1 MEHDDNWKNVQ
12 RKTFTKWL
20 NTQLV
25 HPINDVYTDLKDGT
39 VLCELLFRLANA
51 KIVHNKI
58 AITRFQK
65 IENVQNALNF
75 LKESKIKLINIGSAD
90 IVDGS
95 EKLSLGLIWTIINWF
110 VICRDHATN
119 DGLLKWC
126 RAATTG
132 YDVDI
137 QNFGKSWQD
146 GMGFNAIIHRFRPDL
161 VDYRYMKSSNKLD
174 NLKQAFDIA
183 EKSLDIPKLIDPED
197 IADTMYPDE
206 KCIMTYVSQ
215 LRDKFGDFKDL
226 NIQRKVDDFMYVYD
240 KINKI
245 EYDFSVNYEDYN
257 QLVREIRNNNAKS
270 LEMME
275 TYRKLYDQNQTNVEK
290 LEWKKIQLYSL
301 YGTVRTLNDFYRI
314 TKKIP
319 FKFHT
324 EGIRNEIIRCESC
337 LGKINTLGINTNIYS
352 KYVDILSSNFT
363 MERQVEILEKL
374 TYESKDERIKKLV
387 EDKLSIFSVIISRND
402 GKKLVQEGLKIY
414 KRLDTNSKNNLKS
427 DDVAEI
433 LEMLGLIERK
443 NSINFTKDK
452 TNFTQKDLSE
462 IILKVYDENFDIIK
476 IKKAFQQLS
485 EDGKYLKIGKIGSFV
500 NSTKDLMI
508 DTNGEEKIDIESM
521 FNSFTISQ

>member
-1 MEHDDNWKNVQ
+1 
-12 RKTFTKWL
+12 
-20 NTQLV
+20 
-25 HPINDVYTDLKDGT
+25 
-39 VLCELLFRLANA
+39 
-51 KIVHNKI
+51 
-58 AITRFQK
+58 
-65 IENVQNALNF
+65 
-75 LKESKIKLINIGSAD
+75 
-90 IVDGS
+90 
-95 EKLSLGLIWTIINWF
+95 
-110 VICRDHATN
+110 
-119 DGLLKWC
+119 
-126 RAATTG
+126 
-132 YDVDI
+132 
-137 QNFGKSWQD
+137 
-146 GMGFNAIIHRFRPDL
+146 
-161 VDYRYMKSSNKLD
+161 
-174 NLKQAFDIA
+174 
-183 EKSLDIPKLIDPED
+183 
-197 IADTMYPDE
+197 
-206 KCIMTYVSQ
+206 
-215 LRDKFGDFKDL
+215 
-226 NIQRKVDDFMYVYD
+226 MYVYD

-301 YGTVRTLNDFYRI
+301 YGTIRTLNDFYRI

>member
-215 LRDKFGDFKDL
+215 LRDKF
-226 NIQRKVDDFMYVYD
+226 
-240 KINKI
+240 
-245 EYDFSVNYEDYN
+245 
-257 QLVREIRNNNAKS
+257 
-270 LEMME
+270 
-275 TYRKLYDQNQTNVEK
+275 
-290 LEWKKIQLYSL
+290 
-301 YGTVRTLNDFYRI
+301 
-314 TKKIP
+314 
-319 FKFHT
+319 
-324 EGIRNEIIRCESC
+324 
-337 LGKINTLGINTNIYS
+337 
-352 KYVDILSSNFT
+352 
-363 MERQVEILEKL
+363 
-374 TYESKDERIKKLV
+374 
-387 EDKLSIFSVIISRND
+387 
-402 GKKLVQEGLKIY
+402 
-414 KRLDTNSKNNLKS
+414 
-427 DDVAEI
+427 
-433 LEMLGLIERK
+433 
-443 NSINFTKDK
+443 
-452 TNFTQKDLSE
+452 
-462 IILKVYDENFDIIK
+462 
-476 IKKAFQQLS
+476 
-485 EDGKYLKIGKIGSFV
+485 
-500 NSTKDLMI
+500 
-508 DTNGEEKIDIESM
+508 
-521 FNSFTISQ
+521 